1 MTYRNIMY
9 SRKYVGC
16 FYDPQTCLSVNGP
29 SNSSFTTSGT
39 NVNMVSPYTDML
51 FYGLDRFIATNIAN
65 PSTTFGYTTPSYS
78 LSNTGV
84 VVNINY
90 QGNIQN

>member
-1 MTYRNIMY
+1 
-9 SRKYVGC
+9 
-16 FYDPQTCLSVNGP
+16 
-29 SNSSFTTSGT
+29 
-39 NVNMVSPYTDML
+39 MVSPYTDML

-90 QGNIQN
+90 QGNNQN